1 VGHGLAHIDHN
12 TAGERYIMDFDAWLA
27 EASLPEET
35 VPLCLNGPLVRKY
48 EEVKARI
55 EARQQV
61 EPQTD
66 DLRLGSPDT
75 TVDAEQP
82 ELDRLT
88 EQIQAKTRLF
98 ILRAL
103 PRDDFQE
110 LFAAHPPRK
119 DSSTG
124 RNDPRDSGGANMKT
138 FLPAIT
144 KASIVDPALSDEQ
157 WSQLLRKLTDGQI
170 EKLGLVGWSLN
181 REDREIPFSL
191 SGSPSPRSSAD
202 A

>member
-1 VGHGLAHIDHN
+1 
-12 TAGERYIMDFDAWLA
+12 MDFDAWLA

-35 VPLCLNGPLVRKY
+35 VPLCLNGPLVRRY

-55 EARQQV
+55 EARAS
-61 EPQTD
+61 D
-66 DLRLGSPDT
+66 DPNPDDVRLGTPDR
-75 TVDAEQP
+75 VDPEQA

-88 EQIQAKTRLF
+88 EQIQAKTRVF
-98 ILRAL
+98 TLRAL

-119 DSSTG
+119 DPATG
-124 RNDPRDSGGANMKT
+124 RTDPRDVGGVNLKT

-144 KASIVDPALSDEQ
+144 KASIVDPELSDEQ

-170 EKLGLVGWSLN
+170 EKLGLAGWSLN
-181 REDREIPFSL
+181 REDKEIPFSL
-191 SGSPSPRSSAD
+191 SGSPSPRSSA
-202 A
+202 AA